1 MKFEKEVNIYAD
13 NAIAKRFK
21 ASETSLE
28 IVQGKIEALIS
39 ESELIELQN
48 GGKTMYSQLASAIL
62 TLDALSLNF
71 SDLTTKYD
79 GLSEQYTE
87 LDSKVAEYKLGV
99 DGLSATIAS
108 VQETLE
114 EDYSTTLQMNAAIK
128 ASVDELSSTI
138 SRNYVTNNKL
148 SGYSTTE
155 QMQSAIDQKANEI
168 STSVSQTYATKTA
181 LDDAKLDAISSA
193 NTNTAELLKNYSTTA
208 QMNSA
213 INQKADQITTSV
225 SKTYATKTS
234 VSDAKDEAIAS
245 ANQNTSNLLKNYSTT
260 TEMNSAI
267 NQKADEITTTV
278 SETYMTQAEFDGT
291 TFGARNLI
299 RNSTGLL
306 GTLNWTS
313 QFIRVSLT
321 TKQNET
327 LLRKNGDVLL
337 FKKNRKSSLATI
349 AAVQSA
355 GYPTYQQTA
364 FQLGNTTIGEKYA
377 YSARFLLKPST
388 TYTMSGYVYV
398 ASGAKGIDIFVLAS
412 NSNTDLDS
420 NFTDYDTA
428 HSILS
433 HTSTNKWYYFQK
445 SFTTGASV
453 KSGIVRVDHN
463 GVSSTGNTAKVYFGN
478 LKLEESNNK
487 VTDWTPAPEDDAD
500 YTNNR
505 LKDYSTTVQMNS
517 AITQKAN
524 EITTMVSQTYVTTAK
539 YNDLENTVDTQYT
552 TISSKYTQLADKF
565 TWVVSGG
572 TSSSNFTITSRL
584 AELVAND
591 INLHGRV
598 TFSGLDSS
606 AQGKINT
613 AQSTA
618 NSAQSTANSVQST
631 VNSNKSKWDG
641 AASWTSSNGSNMTNL
656 RNMILKWTDNAVS
669 TTTQINGGWIKTNTI
684 TADKIALG
692 DFTNY
697 ATDGSFE
704 LGVYSDS
711 GYFSIVTSQK
721 LTGTKSLKM
730 SAGVSGFKTFD
741 LNKYKN
747 FAVYSGEK
755 IYVSW
760 WGRREN
766 ANQPAGINIQIVDQN
781 GNNLHY
787 DISGTTQ
794 MPETAANNTWIRY
807 SYVAT
812 VQSTGYALVQFKKRA
827 DGTLSGNWYVD
838 EVVVRR
844 MTSGEL
850 IVSGSITADK
860 LSVTSLESIS
870 ARIGGWTISGNNLM
884 DDKTNFMVRIAAP
897 TEYGG
902 DGNGNADVLV
912 VRDKTNDTYPLVISS
927 NGQVLATRCKFEG
940 GTIGGWTIT
949 ETDIYNDNGA
959 SSAGIGKSGTTYAFW
974 AGATYANRN
983 DAYIK
988 IGHAG
993 EFYLKDYLTYLP
1005 NGMSYDP
1012 KVKMTMGGWQI
1023 KTGTN
1028 AWGYDHFE
1036 YWDTIETQ
1044 ENGICS
1050 HGPWVVWGG
1059 WNGGPSVNVE
1069 NYKFVVTD
1077 QGVCKAM
1084 SWVTGSRAE
1093 WKENIVPYH
1102 KSALQEIMNSD
1113 VYYYNLKDKGRGAWQ
1128 EGRHIGFV
1136 IGDQYNVSSDILD
1149 GSGGSIDMYS
1159 ALAIAY
1165 KAIQEQQQEI
1175 EMLKNKLQQS

>member
-138 SRNYVTNNKL
+138 SRNYVTNDKL

-245 ANQNTSNLLKNYSTT
+245 ANKNTSNLLKNYSTT

-398 ASGAKGIDIFVLAS
+398 ASGTKGIDIFVLAS

-445 SFTTGASV
+445 SFTTGTSV

-524 EITTMVSQTYVTTAK
+524 EITTMVSQTYVTTSK
-539 YNDLENTVDTQYT
+539 YNDLEETVDTQYT

-631 VNSNKSKWDG
+631 VNSNKSKWDN

-656 RNMILKWTDNAVS
+656 RNMVLKWTDNAVS

-684 TADKIALG
+684 TADKIA
-692 DFTNY
+692 
-697 ATDGSFE
+697 A
-704 LGVYSDS
+704 
-711 GYFSIVTSQK
+711 
-721 LTGTKSLKM
+721 
-730 SAGVSGFKTFD
+730 
-741 LNKYKN
+741 
-747 FAVYSGEK
+747 
-755 IYVSW
+755 
-760 WGRREN
+760 N
-766 ANQPAGINIQIVDQN
+766 A
-781 GNNLHY
+781 
-787 DISGTTQ
+787 
-794 MPETAANNTWIRY
+794 
-807 SYVAT
+807 
-812 VQSTGYALVQFKKRA
+812 
-827 DGTLSGNWYVD
+827 
-838 EVVVRR
+838 
-844 MTSGEL
+844 
-850 IVSGSITADK
+850 IVSSKIAAGAITADK
-860 LSVTSLESIS
+860 INVSSLESIS

-912 VRDKTNDTYPLVISS
+912 VKDKTNGTFPLVISS

-940 GTIGGWTIT
+940 GTIGGWKIT
-949 ETDIYNDNGA
+949 GTEIYCD
-959 SSAGIGKSGTTYAFW
+959 AGSNSCGISKYGTSLAFW
-974 AGATYANRN
+974 AGETVANRN
-983 DAYIK
+983 NAIFRVWHDGSMEIK
-988 IGHAG
+988 GFMRYSKQG
-993 EFYLKDYLTYLP
+993 WDTP
-1005 NGMSYDP
+1005 DG
-1012 KVKMTMGGWQI
+1012 KVHTSIGGWQI
-1023 KTGTN
+1023 KK
-1028 AWGYDHFE
+1028 ASWDGYPE
-1036 YWDTIETQ
+1036 SIYWDTEGTQ
-1044 ENGICS
+1044 KNGIAAD
-1050 HGPWVVWGG
+1050 GPWLIWGG
-1059 WNGGPSVNVE
+1059 WNGGPSVNTD
-1069 NYKFVVTD
+1069 NYKFVVTAE
-1077 QGVCKAM
+1077 GVCKAI
-1084 SWVTGSRAE
+1084 SWVTGSRLE
-1093 WKENIVPYH
+1093 WKENIEQYNH
-1102 KSALQEIMNSD
+1102 SALAEVMKSD
-1113 VYYYNLKDKGRGAWQ
+1113 VYYYDLKNASKTWKQ
-1128 EGRHIGFV
+1128 NRHIGFV
-1136 IGDQYNVSSDILD
+1136 IGDGYSVSEEILNGD
-1149 GSGGSIDMYS
+1149 KGAIDMYN

>member
-99 DGLSATIAS
+99 DGLSATIVS
-108 VQETLE
+108 VQENLE
-114 EDYSTTLQMNAAIK
+114 EDYSTTIQMNTAIK

-138 SRNYVTNNKL
+138 SRNYVTNDKL

-168 STSVSQTYATKTA
+168 STSVSQTYVTKTA

-225 SKTYATKTS
+225 SETYATKTS

-412 NSNTDLDS
+412 NSNADLDS

-524 EITTMVSQTYVTTAK
+524 EITTMVSQTYVTTSK
-539 YNDLENTVDTQYT
+539 YNDLEETVDTQYT

-584 AELVAND
+584 AELIAND

-598 TFSGLDSS
+598 TFNGLDSS
-606 AQGKINT
+606 TRTKITN
-613 AQSTA
+613 
-618 NSAQSTANSVQST
+618 
-631 VNSNKSKWDG
+631 
-641 AASWTSSNGSNMTNL
+641 SSNVSDMV
-656 RNMILKWTDNAVS
+656 KAWTGGAVS

-697 ATDGSFE
+697 ATDGAFE
-704 LGVYSDS
+704 LGVYSNS
-711 GYFSIVTSQK
+711 GSFSIVTSQK
-721 LTGTKSLKM
+721 HAGTKSLKM
-730 SAGVSGFKTFD
+730 AAGANGFTVFN
-741 LNKYKN
+741 LNQYKN
-747 FAVYSGEK
+747 FPVTAGER

-766 ANQPAGINIQIVDQN
+766 ANQGAGINIQIVDQN

-787 DISGTTQ
+787 DIGDHLDMGSGV
-794 MPETAANNTWIRY
+794 ANNTWIQY
-807 SYVAT
+807 SYVGY
-812 VQSTGYALVQFKKRA
+812 VQSTGYALAQFKKRA

-838 EVVVRR
+838 DVVVRR

-860 LSVTSLESIS
+860 LNVTTLESIS
-870 ARIGGWTISGNNLM
+870 AKIGGWTISGNALVNSKTNFEVKLQAATTYGGFGTGSN
-884 DDKTNFMVRIAAP
+884 DILVVLDKTNNSNPFVLSS
-897 TEYGG
+897 
-902 DGNGNADVLV
+902 DGTV
-912 VRDKTNDTYPLVISS
+912 T
-927 NGQVLATRCKFEG
+927 ATKCNFTG
-940 GTIGGWTIT
+940 GTIGGWKIT
-949 ETDIYNDNGA
+949 DTEIYCDAGA
-959 SSAGIGKSGTTYAFW
+959 NSCGISKYGTAWAFW
-974 AGATYANRN
+974 AGATYANRGN
-983 DAYIK
+983 PKFAV
-988 IGHAG
+988 GHNG
-993 EFYLKDYLTYLP
+993 ETVIDEYFHYSPTGWSTSQGTIHFQVG
-1005 NGMSYDP
+1005 N
-1012 KVKMTMGGWQI
+1012 WQI
-1023 KTGTN
+1023 KTTYDYH
-1028 AWGYDHFE
+1028 GYDVVT
-1036 YWDTIETQ
+1036 YWDTPDTQ
-1044 ENGICS
+1044 ENGICA

-1059 WNGGPSVNVE
+1059 WNGGASTDVA

-1093 WKENIVPYH
+1093 WKDNIIPYQ
-1102 KSALQEIMNSD
+1102 KSAVQEVMNSD
-1113 VYYYNLKDKGRGAWQ
+1113 VYYYDLKDRGKGAWK

-1136 IGDQYNVSSDILD
+1136 IGDKYSVSSDILD

-1165 KAIQEQQQEI
+1165 KAIQEQQKEI
-1175 EMLKNKLQQS
+1175 EMLKNKLLQL

>member
-138 SRNYVTNNKL
+138 SRNYVTNDKL

-245 ANQNTSNLLKNYSTT
+245 ANQNTSNLLKKYSTT

-364 FQLGNTTIGEKYA
+364 FQLGNTAIGEKYA

-445 SFTTGASV
+445 SFTTGVSV

-524 EITTMVSQTYVTTAK
+524 EITTMVSQTYVTTSK
-539 YNDLENTVDTQYT
+539 YNDLEETVDTQYT

-631 VNSNKSKWDG
+631 VNSNKSKWDN

-656 RNMILKWTDNAVS
+656 RNMVLKWTDNAVS

-684 TADKIALG
+684 TADKIA
-692 DFTNY
+692 
-697 ATDGSFE
+697 A
-704 LGVYSDS
+704 
-711 GYFSIVTSQK
+711 
-721 LTGTKSLKM
+721 
-730 SAGVSGFKTFD
+730 
-741 LNKYKN
+741 
-747 FAVYSGEK
+747 
-755 IYVSW
+755 
-760 WGRREN
+760 N
-766 ANQPAGINIQIVDQN
+766 A
-781 GNNLHY
+781 
-787 DISGTTQ
+787 
-794 MPETAANNTWIRY
+794 
-807 SYVAT
+807 
-812 VQSTGYALVQFKKRA
+812 
-827 DGTLSGNWYVD
+827 
-838 EVVVRR
+838 
-844 MTSGEL
+844 
-850 IVSGSITADK
+850 IVSSKIAAGAITADK
-860 LSVTSLESIS
+860 INVSSLESIS

-912 VRDKTNDTYPLVISS
+912 VKDKTNGTFPLVISS

-940 GTIGGWTIT
+940 GTIGGWKIT
-949 ETDIYNDNGA
+949 GTEIYCD
-959 SSAGIGKSGTTYAFW
+959 SGENSCGLAKYGTSLAFW

-983 DAYIK
+983 GAK
-988 IGHAG
+988 FRVAHNG
-993 EFYLKDYLTYLP
+993 ETIIDEYLHYSPSGWSTPDGIV
-1005 NGMSYDP
+1005 NFS
-1012 KVKMTMGGWQI
+1012 VGGWQI
-1023 KTGTN
+1023 KK
-1028 AWGYDHFE
+1028 ASWDGYPE
-1036 YWDTIETQ
+1036 SIYWDTEGTQ
-1044 ENGICS
+1044 KNGIAAD
-1050 HGPWVVWGG
+1050 GPWLIWGG
-1059 WNGGPSVNVE
+1059 WNGGPSVNTD
-1069 NYKFVVTD
+1069 NYKFVVTAE
-1077 QGVCKAM
+1077 GVCKAM
-1084 SWVTGSRAE
+1084 SWVTGSRLE
-1093 WKENIVPYH
+1093 WKENIEQYNH
-1102 KSALQEIMNSD
+1102 SALAEVMKSD
-1113 VYYYNLKDKGRGAWQ
+1113 VYYYNLKNASKTWKQ
-1128 EGRHIGFV
+1128 NRHIGFV
-1136 IGDQYNVSSDILD
+1136 IGDGYSVSEEILNGD
-1149 GSGGSIDMYS
+1149 KGAIDMYN

>member
-108 VQETLE
+108 VQEILE

-128 ASVDELSSTI
+128 ASVDGLSSTI
-138 SRNYVTNNKL
+138 SRNYVTNAKL
-148 SGYSTTE
+148 SGYSTTK

-377 YSARFLLKPST
+377 YSARFLLKSST

-524 EITTMVSQTYVTTAK
+524 EITTMVSQTYVTTSK
-539 YNDLENTVDTQYT
+539 YNDLEETVDTQYT

-631 VNSNKSKWDG
+631 VNSNKSKWDN

-656 RNMILKWTDNAVS
+656 RNMVLKWTDNAVS

-684 TADKIALG
+684 TADKIA
-692 DFTNY
+692 
-697 ATDGSFE
+697 A
-704 LGVYSDS
+704 
-711 GYFSIVTSQK
+711 
-721 LTGTKSLKM
+721 
-730 SAGVSGFKTFD
+730 
-741 LNKYKN
+741 
-747 FAVYSGEK
+747 
-755 IYVSW
+755 
-760 WGRREN
+760 N
-766 ANQPAGINIQIVDQN
+766 A
-781 GNNLHY
+781 
-787 DISGTTQ
+787 
-794 MPETAANNTWIRY
+794 
-807 SYVAT
+807 
-812 VQSTGYALVQFKKRA
+812 
-827 DGTLSGNWYVD
+827 
-838 EVVVRR
+838 
-844 MTSGEL
+844 
-850 IVSGSITADK
+850 IVSSKIAAGAITADK
-860 LSVTSLESIS
+860 INVSSLESIS

-912 VRDKTNDTYPLVISS
+912 VKDKTNGTFPLVISS

-940 GTIGGWTIT
+940 GTIGGWKIT
-949 ETDIYNDNGA
+949 GTEIYCD
-959 SSAGIGKSGTTYAFW
+959 AGSNSCGIAKYGTSLAFW

-983 DAYIK
+983 GAK
-988 IGHAG
+988 FRVAHNG
-993 EFYLKDYLTYLP
+993 ETIIDEYLHYSPSGWSTPDGIV
-1005 NGMSYDP
+1005 NFS
-1012 KVKMTMGGWQI
+1012 VGGWQI
-1023 KTGTN
+1023 KKGS
-1028 AWGYDHFE
+1028 WDGYPTAI
-1036 YWDTIETQ
+1036 YWDTEGTQ
-1044 ENGICS
+1044 KNGIATD
-1050 HGPWVVWGG
+1050 GPWVIWGG
-1059 WNGGPSVNVE
+1059 WNGGPSVNTD
-1069 NYKFVVTD
+1069 NYKFVVTAE
-1077 QGVCKAM
+1077 GVCKAM
-1084 SWVTGSRAE
+1084 SWVTGSRLE
-1093 WKENIVPYH
+1093 WKENIEQYNH
-1102 KSALQEIMNSD
+1102 SALAEVMKSD
-1113 VYYYNLKDKGRGAWQ
+1113 VYYYDLKNASKTWKQ
-1128 EGRHIGFV
+1128 NRHIGFV
-1136 IGDQYNVSSDILD
+1136 IGDGYSVSEEILNGD
-1149 GSGGSIDMYS
+1149 KGAIDMYN

>member
-138 SRNYVTNNKL
+138 SRNYVTNDKL

-155 QMQSAIDQKANEI
+155 QMQSAITQKANEI

-234 VSDAKDEAIAS
+234 VADAKDEAVAS
-245 ANQNTSNLLKNYSTT
+245 ANQNTNNLLKNYSTT
-260 TEMNSAI
+260 AEMNSAI

-278 SETYMTQAEFDGT
+278 SETYITQAEFDGT

-337 FKKNRKSSLATI
+337 FKKNKKSSLATI

-524 EITTMVSQTYVTTAK
+524 EITTMVSQTYVTTSK
-539 YNDLENTVDTQYT
+539 YNDLEETVDTQYT

-631 VNSNKSKWDG
+631 VNSNKSKWDN

-656 RNMILKWTDNAVS
+656 RNMVLKWTDNAVS

-684 TADKIALG
+684 TADKIA
-692 DFTNY
+692 
-697 ATDGSFE
+697 A
-704 LGVYSDS
+704 
-711 GYFSIVTSQK
+711 
-721 LTGTKSLKM
+721 
-730 SAGVSGFKTFD
+730 
-741 LNKYKN
+741 
-747 FAVYSGEK
+747 
-755 IYVSW
+755 
-760 WGRREN
+760 N
-766 ANQPAGINIQIVDQN
+766 A
-781 GNNLHY
+781 
-787 DISGTTQ
+787 
-794 MPETAANNTWIRY
+794 
-807 SYVAT
+807 
-812 VQSTGYALVQFKKRA
+812 
-827 DGTLSGNWYVD
+827 
-838 EVVVRR
+838 
-844 MTSGEL
+844 
-850 IVSGSITADK
+850 IVSSKIAAGAITADK
-860 LSVTSLESIS
+860 INVSSLESIS

-912 VRDKTNDTYPLVISS
+912 VKDKTNGTFPLVISS

-940 GTIGGWTIT
+940 GTIGGWKIT
-949 ETDIYNDNGA
+949 GTEIYCD
-959 SSAGIGKSGTTYAFW
+959 AGSNSCGISKYGTSLAFW
-974 AGATYANRN
+974 AGETVANRN
-983 DAYIK
+983 NAIFRVWHDGSMEIK
-988 IGHAG
+988 GFMRYSKQGWDTPDGKVHA
-993 EFYLKDYLTYLP
+993 
-1005 NGMSYDP
+1005 SI
-1012 KVKMTMGGWQI
+1012 GGWQI
-1023 KTGTN
+1023 KKGS
-1028 AWGYDHFE
+1028 WDGYPTAI
-1036 YWDTIETQ
+1036 YWDTEGTQ
-1044 ENGICS
+1044 KNGIATD
-1050 HGPWVVWGG
+1050 GPWVVWGG
-1059 WNGGPSVNVE
+1059 WNGGPSVNTD
-1069 NYKFVVTD
+1069 NYKFVVTAE
-1077 QGVCKAM
+1077 GVCKAM
-1084 SWVTGSRAE
+1084 SWVTGSRLE
-1093 WKENIVPYH
+1093 WKENIEQYNH
-1102 KSALQEIMNSD
+1102 SALAEVMKSD
-1113 VYYYNLKDKGRGAWQ
+1113 VYYYDLKNASKTWKQ
-1128 EGRHIGFV
+1128 NRHIGFV
-1136 IGDQYNVSSDILD
+1136 IGDGYSVSEEILNGD
-1149 GSGGSIDMYS
+1149 KGAIDMYS

>member
-138 SRNYVTNNKL
+138 SRNYVTNDKL

-225 SKTYATKTS
+225 SETYATKTS

-245 ANQNTSNLLKNYSTT
+245 ANKNTSNLLKNYSTT

-337 FKKNRKSSLATI
+337 FKKNRKSSLASI
-349 AAVQSA
+349 SSVQSA

-364 FQLGNTTIGEKYA
+364 LQLGNTTIGEKYA

-398 ASGAKGIDIFVLAS
+398 ASGAKGIDIFVLSS
-412 NSNTDLDS
+412 NSDTDLDAGY
-420 NFTDYDTA
+420 TDYDTA

-433 HTSTNKWYYFQK
+433 HTSTNKWHYFQK

-517 AITQKAN
+517 AISQKAN
-524 EITTMVSQTYVTTAK
+524 EITTMVSQTYVTTSK
-539 YNDLENTVDTQYT
+539 YNDLEETVDTQYT

-631 VNSNKSKWDG
+631 VNSNKSKWDN

-656 RNMILKWTDNAVS
+656 RNMVLKWTDNAVS

-684 TADKIALG
+684 TADKIA
-692 DFTNY
+692 
-697 ATDGSFE
+697 A
-704 LGVYSDS
+704 
-711 GYFSIVTSQK
+711 
-721 LTGTKSLKM
+721 
-730 SAGVSGFKTFD
+730 
-741 LNKYKN
+741 
-747 FAVYSGEK
+747 
-755 IYVSW
+755 
-760 WGRREN
+760 N
-766 ANQPAGINIQIVDQN
+766 A
-781 GNNLHY
+781 
-787 DISGTTQ
+787 
-794 MPETAANNTWIRY
+794 
-807 SYVAT
+807 
-812 VQSTGYALVQFKKRA
+812 
-827 DGTLSGNWYVD
+827 
-838 EVVVRR
+838 
-844 MTSGEL
+844 
-850 IVSGSITADK
+850 IVSSKIAAGAITADK
-860 LSVTSLESIS
+860 INVSSLESIS

-940 GTIGGWTIT
+940 GTIGGWKIT
-949 ETDIYNDNGA
+949 GTDIYNDNG
-959 SSAGIGKSGTTYAFW
+959 SESAGIGKSGTTYAFW

-1044 ENGICS
+1044 ENGICA

-1059 WNGGPSVNVE
+1059 WNGGASLDYVN
-1069 NYKFVVTD
+1069 NYKFVVSD
-1077 QGVCKAM
+1077 QGNVYAQRFYDNGQQLLPMVIETIHTTTTGNYCTLSKSGYFLIECNLISNSGAYY
-1084 SWVTGSRAE
+1084 VTGINNQTN
-1093 WKENIVPYH
+1093 ENY
-1102 KSALQEIMNSD
+1102 A
-1113 VYYYNLKDKGRGAWQ
+1113 
-1128 EGRHIGFV
+1128 V
-1136 IGDQYNVSSDILD
+1136 IINGTNNTAVDLYVVWCKKPD
-1149 GSGGSIDMYS
+1149 
-1159 ALAIAY
+1159 
-1165 KAIQEQQQEI
+1165 
-1175 EMLKNKLQQS
+1175 

>member
-48 GGKTMYSQLASAIL
+48 GGKTMYSQLASAML

-138 SRNYVTNNKL
+138 SRNYVTNDKL

-193 NTNTAELLKNYSTTA
+193 NTNTAELLKNYSTT
-208 QMNSA
+208 
-213 INQKADQITTSV
+213 
-225 SKTYATKTS
+225 
-234 VSDAKDEAIAS
+234 
-245 ANQNTSNLLKNYSTT
+245 
-260 TEMNSAI
+260 
-267 NQKADEITTTV
+267 
-278 SETYMTQAEFDGT
+278 
-291 TFGARNLI
+291 
-299 RNSTGLL
+299 
-306 GTLNWTS
+306 
-313 QFIRVSLT
+313 
-321 TKQNET
+321 
-327 LLRKNGDVLL
+327 
-337 FKKNRKSSLATI
+337 
-349 AAVQSA
+349 
-355 GYPTYQQTA
+355 
-364 FQLGNTTIGEKYA
+364 
-377 YSARFLLKPST
+377 
-388 TYTMSGYVYV
+388 
-398 ASGAKGIDIFVLAS
+398 
-412 NSNTDLDS
+412 
-420 NFTDYDTA
+420 
-428 HSILS
+428 
-433 HTSTNKWYYFQK
+433 
-445 SFTTGASV
+445 
-453 KSGIVRVDHN
+453 
-463 GVSSTGNTAKVYFGN
+463 
-478 LKLEESNNK
+478 
-487 VTDWTPAPEDDAD
+487 
-500 YTNNR
+500 
-505 LKDYSTTVQMNS
+505 VQMNS
-517 AITQKAN
+517 AISQKAN
-524 EITTMVSQTYVTTAK
+524 EITTMVSQTYVTTSK
-539 YNDLENTVDTQYT
+539 YNDLEETVDIQYT

-598 TFSGLDSS
+598 TFNGLDSS
-606 AQGKINT
+606 TRTKITN
-613 AQSTA
+613 
-618 NSAQSTANSVQST
+618 
-631 VNSNKSKWDG
+631 
-641 AASWTSSNGSNMTNL
+641 SSNVSDMV
-656 RNMILKWTDNAVS
+656 KAWTGGAVS

-697 ATDGSFE
+697 ATDGAFE
-704 LGVYSDS
+704 LGVYSNS
-711 GYFSIVTSQK
+711 GSFSIVTSQK
-721 LTGTKSLKM
+721 HAGTKSLKM
-730 SAGVSGFKTFD
+730 AAGANGFTVFN
-741 LNKYKN
+741 LNQYKN
-747 FAVYSGEK
+747 FPVTAGER

-766 ANQPAGINIQIVDQN
+766 ANQGAGINIQIVDQN

-787 DISGTTQ
+787 DIGDHLDMGSGV
-794 MPETAANNTWIRY
+794 ANNTWIQY
-807 SYVAT
+807 SYVGY

-838 EVVVRR
+838 DVVVRR

-870 ARIGGWTISGNNLM
+870 ARIGGWTISGNNFF

-949 ETDIYNDNGA
+949 ATEIYCN
-959 SSAGIGKSGTTYAFW
+959 AGENSCGLAKYGTSLAFW
-974 AGATYANRN
+974 AGATYSNRN
-983 DAYIK
+983 NAK
-988 IGHAG
+988 WRVWHSG
-993 EFYLKDYLTYLP
+993 EMMIDEFLHYSPDGWSTSQGTIHFQVG
-1005 NGMSYDP
+1005 N
-1012 KVKMTMGGWQI
+1012 WQI
-1023 KTGTN
+1023 KTTYDYH
-1028 AWGYDHFE
+1028 GYDVVT
-1036 YWDTIETQ
+1036 YWDTPDTQ

-1059 WNGGPSVNVE
+1059 WNGGASTDVA

-1113 VYYYNLKDKGRGAWQ
+1113 VYYYNLKDKGRGVWQ

-1175 EMLKNKLQQS
+1175 EMLKNKLLQS

>member
-138 SRNYVTNNKL
+138 SRNYVTNDKL

-225 SKTYATKTS
+225 SETYATKTS

-245 ANQNTSNLLKNYSTT
+245 ANKNTSNLLKNYSTT

-327 LLRKNGDVLL
+327 LLRKNGNVLL
-337 FKKNRKSSLATI
+337 FKKNRKSSLASI
-349 AAVQSA
+349 SSVQSV

-364 FQLGNTTIGEKYA
+364 LQLGNTTIGEKYA

-398 ASGAKGIDIFVLAS
+398 ASGAKGIDIFVLSS
-412 NSNTDLDS
+412 NSDTDLDAGY
-420 NFTDYDTA
+420 TDYDTA

-433 HTSTNKWYYFQK
+433 HTSTNKWHYFQK

-517 AITQKAN
+517 AISQKAN
-524 EITTMVSQTYVTTAK
+524 EITTMVSQTYVTTSK
-539 YNDLENTVDTQYT
+539 YNDLEETVDTQYT

-584 AELVAND
+584 AQLVAND
-591 INLHGRV
+591 INLNGRV
-598 TFSGLDSS
+598 TFNGLDSS
-606 AQGKINT
+606 TQGKINT

-618 NSAQSTANSVQST
+618 NSAQSTANSVQNT
-631 VNSNKSKWDG
+631 VNSNKSKWDS
-641 AASWTSSNGSNMTNL
+641 ASSWTSSNGSNMTNL
-656 RNMILKWTDNAVS
+656 RNMVLKWTDNAVS

-684 TADKIALG
+684 TADKIAA
-692 DFTNY
+692 N
-697 ATDGSFE
+697 AIIS
-704 LGVYSDS
+704 SK
-711 GYFSIVTSQK
+711 IA
-721 LTGTKSLKM
+721 
-730 SAGVSGFKTFD
+730 AG
-741 LNKYKN
+741 
-747 FAVYSGEK
+747 A
-755 IYVSW
+755 
-760 WGRREN
+760 
-766 ANQPAGINIQIVDQN
+766 
-781 GNNLHY
+781 
-787 DISGTTQ
+787 
-794 MPETAANNTWIRY
+794 
-807 SYVAT
+807 
-812 VQSTGYALVQFKKRA
+812 
-827 DGTLSGNWYVD
+827 
-838 EVVVRR
+838 
-844 MTSGEL
+844 
-850 IVSGSITADK
+850 ITADK
-860 LSVTSLESIS
+860 INVSSLESIS
-870 ARIGGWTISGNNLM
+870 ARIGGWTISGNNFF

-912 VRDKTNDTYPLVISS
+912 VQDKTNNTFPLVISS

-949 ETDIYNDNGA
+949 GTEIYCD
-959 SSAGIGKSGTTYAFW
+959 AGSNSCGIAKYGTSLAFW

-983 DAYIK
+983 GAK
-988 IGHAG
+988 FRVAHNG
-993 EFYLKDYLTYLP
+993 ETIIDEYFHYSPTGWSTNDGIV
-1005 NGMSYDP
+1005 NFS
-1012 KVKMTMGGWQI
+1012 VGGWQI
-1023 KTGTN
+1023 KKGS
-1028 AWGYDHFE
+1028 WDGYPTAI
-1036 YWDTIETQ
+1036 YWDTEGTQ
-1044 ENGICS
+1044 KNGIATD
-1050 HGPWVVWGG
+1050 GPWVVWGG
-1059 WNGGPSVNVE
+1059 WNGGPSVNTD
-1069 NYKFVVTD
+1069 NYKFVVTAE
-1077 QGVCKAM
+1077 GVCKAM
-1084 SWVTGSRAE
+1084 SWVTGSRLE
-1093 WKENIVPYH
+1093 WKENIEQYNH
-1102 KSALQEIMNSD
+1102 SALAEVMKSD
-1113 VYYYNLKDKGRGAWQ
+1113 VYYYDLKNASKTWKQ
-1128 EGRHIGFV
+1128 NRHIGFV
-1136 IGDQYNVSSDILD
+1136 IGDGYSVSEEILNGD
-1149 GSGGSIDMYS
+1149 KGAIDMYN